1 MLLLFIG
8 PHLSLHTL
16 HSLTLQLL
24 PSTVKVFLCLGFLSV
39 LYLNL
44 PIRMWKSGASPV
56 WLKCRCFVYATLF
69 TEALLLLC
77 GNLMPICKATNKHR
91 SEVSVVPRLTIQ
103 DQLMVCQPSKFGEMI
118 QSTEHFSQ
126 PPSEEDLAKM
136 KKQGHLDDQKTPAC
150 ELMCIVLRFQ
160 VLW

>member
-44 PIRMWKSGASPV
+44 PIRMWKWGASPV
-56 WLKCRCFVYATLF
+56 WLECRCFVYATLF
-69 TEALLLLC
+69 TEPSYYHVETSYPCVRQQANVEVRSLLSQGWLFKTSLWFV
-77 GNLMPICKATNKHR
+77 NLPNLEKWYNQQNILASLPLKRTWPRWRNKGTWMTR
-91 SEVSVVPRLTIQ
+91 
-103 DQLMVCQPSKFGEMI
+103 K
-118 QSTEHFSQ
+118 
-126 PPSEEDLAKM
+126 
-136 KKQGHLDDQKTPAC
+136 HLHVNWC
-150 ELMCIVLRFQ
+150 V
-160 VLW
+160 